1 MQRGTRTRMRS
12 IHSLS
17 ISVPLCGTCCS
28 MWHGVYEFRRGF
40 CTSVLS
46 FSSGGGEVGRALYS
60 DGEGPLSRC
69 SGLPIS
75 LYYTDREHMIKFSS
89 AIQDA
94 INPRRACAARVT
106 VLALCVCLSVCLCVC
121 VSVCYRSSSYSVRFN
136 LQPTASAALL

>member
-46 FSSGGGEVGRALYS
+46 
-60 DGEGPLSRC
+60 LSR
-69 SGLPIS
+69 
-75 LYYTDREHMIKFSS
+75 
-89 AIQDA
+89 
-94 INPRRACAARVT
+94 V
-106 VLALCVCLSVCLCVC
+106 CVC
-121 VSVCYRSSSYSVRFN
+121 VYLSVPALAASASVETSKQRYSRVSLWILTRGFLPFQSYSAEKPICKLDRAHREPFSRTFRTSG
-136 LQPTASAALL
+136 LQERQLVDRILLVTVASGV